1 VTEPSRHTV
10 AGTVVTMPVKIRTAT
25 QHMAMFSVDADA
37 AQRMIDYSGLQVC
50 RHRPDKAVVV
60 LMLMHYVD
68 GDLGQYYE
76 YGTNVMVNPPGSN
89 AAGLRAL
96 QSAAAFIHHLPVDQ
110 AFTLEAG
117 RSIWGYPKVMADF
130 AVRGADNPA
139 AVRGADNPAAVRGA
153 DNPAGARGAD
163 DPSGARDGHHFGFDV
178 TIDGQFA
185 VGMEFKP
192 GLRVPS
198 IFTSKPQV
206 HPTYSHL
213 DGITRETAGEMRLSG
228 VRYRPGGATVR
239 LGRHPY
245 GRELAL
251 LGFPKRALI
260 SSSAEN
266 VEMTFA
272 DAKEIA

>member
-1 VTEPSRHTV
+1 
-10 AGTVVTMPVKIRTAT
+10 MPVRIRKAT

-50 RHRPDKAVVV
+50 RYRPRKAIAV

-76 YGTNVMVNPPGSN
+76 YGTNIMVNAPGSN
-89 AAGLRAL
+89 ASGLKAL
-96 QSAAAFIHHLPVDQ
+96 QSAGAFIHHLPVDQ

-117 RSIWGYPKVMADF
+117 RNIWGYPKVMADF
-130 AVRGADNPA
+130 ALR
-139 AVRGADNPAAVRGA
+139 
-153 DNPAGARGAD
+153 
-163 DPSGARDGHHFGFDV
+163 SGRTFSFDV

-185 VGMEFKP
+185 VGMDFKP
-192 GLRVPS
+192 GLPVPAP
-198 IFTSKPQV
+198 SKPQV

-213 DGITRETAGEMRLSG
+213 DGVTRETAGEMRTSG
-228 VRYRPGGATVR
+228 VRYRLGGASVR
-239 LGRHPY
+239 LGSHPY
-245 GRELAL
+245 AAELAA

-260 SSSAEN
+260 SSSADN

-272 DAKEIA
+272 DAEEIS